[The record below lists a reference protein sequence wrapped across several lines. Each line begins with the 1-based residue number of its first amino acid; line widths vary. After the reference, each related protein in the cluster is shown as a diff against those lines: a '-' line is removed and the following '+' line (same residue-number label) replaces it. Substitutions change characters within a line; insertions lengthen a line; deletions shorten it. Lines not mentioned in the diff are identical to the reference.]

1 MKHCPVCRLS
11 YSDRIDFCF
20 ADGAVLISDQ
30 QGADDVPSA
39 RVAPRAAAPVFAPP
53 GVATPARPVLGTV
66 PSPVLG
72 TVPSPVLGT
81 VPSPV
86 RAPAP
91 AGPAAIP
98 AAPVGAEAPREDED
112 LPEIPFAAIEE
123 APPVLV
129 AEPAIE
135 AEAGATPVV
144 APERAPERAPEPVPE
159 PVSPPLGPPPASAA
173 APVAAVP
180 VAPGPA
186 YPAAPGGAKP
196 YVPPDAAPEAA
207 LDTAPARGSGMG
219 MWIGAVGLLALAVGL
234 VVKVV
239 TPSGDDGLAER
250 PPPPVRGPTPASA
263 DAEGNP
269 AAPASAAP
277 VGKSIQP
284 SAPPVAPPTPAA
296 AKLEPPKPA
305 APTAAAGAAAAP
317 KPVAT
322 TGALNVTSTP
332 AGASVLVDGADRGV
346 TPLALTLPL
355 GAHTVEVALAG
366 YTGASKSVDVVAA
379 GGAAAFTLQ
388 AAPFDAMVLHK
399 EYMGATLY
407 IDGKPQEGRVPLKVK
422 LTAGMHVF
430 KLVKADGTETVVR
443 KQVDNP
449 DGKLAQV
456 VLH

>member
-39 RVAPRAAAPVFAPP
+39 RGAPRAAAPVFAPP

-72 TVPSPVLGT
+72 TVPSPVR
-81 VPSPV
+81 P
-86 RAPAP
+86 PAP
-91 AGPAAIP
+91 AAPAAIP

-112 LPEIPFAAIEE
+112 LPEIPFAAIED

-129 AEPAIE
+129 VDPAIE

-144 APERAPERAPEPVPE
+144 APEPLPEPVPE
-159 PVSPPLGPPPASAA
+159 PVPPPLGPPPASVAASAAA

-180 VAPGPA
+180 VVTGPA
-186 YPAAPGGAKP
+186 YPAAPSGAKP

-207 LDTAPARGSGMG
+207 LDTVPSRGSGMG
-219 MWIGAVGLLALAVGL
+219 MWIGAFGLLALAVGL

-239 TPSGDDGLAER
+239 TPSGDEGLAER
-250 PPPPVRGPTPASA
+250 PPPPVRTAPPVASDERSA
-263 DAEGNP
+263 ATP
-269 AAPASAAP
+269 AAPAAPAP
-277 VGKSIQP
+277 VS
-284 SAPPVAPPTPAA
+284 
-296 AKLEPPKPA
+296 PKPA
-305 APTAAAGAAAAP
+305 AAPAVAKVETIKPSAAPAAPVAPAP

-322 TGALNVTSTP
+322 TGALNITSTP
-332 AGASVLVDGADRGV
+332 AGASVVVDGSARGV
-346 TPLALTLPL
+346 TPLSLTLPL
-355 GAHTVEVALAG
+355 GAHSVEVALAG
-366 YTGASKSVDVVAA
+366 YTGASKSVDVAAA

-399 EYMGATLY
+399 EYMGATLF

-449 DGKLAQV
+449 EGKLAQV